1 MRATAKASFGSKT
14 DMSSFRPIEDQYRIR
29 VVDALRGLA
38 LLGILVA
45 NIPIANNADE
55 VNASSRIFLG
65 TPGSDKWLEML
76 FHFFIDK
83 KFITIFSILFGFG
96 FYIQLKRAEEQ
107 HVAFRSY
114 YFKRMLILLLIG
126 CLHAYLIWFGDITR
140 DYAICGIFLLMV
152 YHWPVKRILIL
163 SFVFSVLLTGTVFIL
178 NGVLELQKYSYD
190 PGIIWEMPVATSY
203 QRYIAINATVDPFIN
218 FIQDSPI
225 TLVFAFGNMLLG
237 FWMGKSGFFKRPVT
251 FNPLRKKLIIVG
263 ILLGIPASY
272 FFWLVTT
279 GKIELSIPLL
289 WLPYVIVAGMIL
301 QSLFYISAFVELW
314 KYKIWYKLLRPFE
327 KVGRMALTNYM
338 LQTVFYLVV
347 FFHWFPGGLHLYGK
361 LSLTETYLLSLLL
374 FAIQVVI
381 SHLWLNKFMQG
392 PVEYLWKKLAYAG
405 TK

>member
-1 MRATAKASFGSKT
+1 MIATAKASFGSKT
-14 DMSSFRPIEDQYRIR
+14 DMSSFRPIEDQYQIR

-55 VNASSRIFLG
+55 VYAGSRMFLG
-65 TPGSDKWLEML
+65 TSGSDKWLEML

-83 KFITIFSILFGFG
+83 KFITIFSMLFGFG

-152 YHWPVKRILIL
+152 YHWPVK
-163 SFVFSVLLTGTVFIL
+163 
-178 NGVLELQKYSYD
+178 
-190 PGIIWEMPVATSY
+190 
-203 QRYIAINATVDPFIN
+203 
-218 FIQDSPI
+218 
-225 TLVFAFGNMLLG
+225 
-237 FWMGKSGFFKRPVT
+237 
-251 FNPLRKKLIIVG
+251 
-263 ILLGIPASY
+263 
-272 FFWLVTT
+272 
-279 GKIELSIPLL
+279 
-289 WLPYVIVAGMIL
+289 
-301 QSLFYISAFVELW
+301 
-314 KYKIWYKLLRPFE
+314 
-327 KVGRMALTNYM
+327 ALTNYM